1 VDRTLARVTDRPRVL
16 VREEIAEA
24 GVRLLQE
31 RFDVDVDGSSDL
43 TETLSRYD
51 AIIVRS
57 ATKLTADLIER
68 GERLK
73 VIGRAG
79 VGIDNV
85 DVEAATRRGIVVAN
99 APESTVVSAAEHTI
113 GLLVAMTRNI
123 PQAHAALKQGRWERK
138 TYGGVELADK
148 TLGVLGFGR
157 IGQQVARRA
166 AGLGMRVVAHDPFVS
181 PDRFRELA
189 VERVERAEDVYAV
202 ADFLTLHLPL
212 TDETRRSIGADAFA
226 KMRDGVRIVNAAR
239 GELLDEDA
247 LLDALRSGKVGGAA
261 LDVFSAEPYSGPLL
275 ELDNVVATPHLA
287 ASTEEAQDRAGVII
301 AEQVAAALEGGL
313 VTNAVNIPVIGA
325 EDLEVL
331 GAYIPLAA
339 KLGRLAME
347 LSASRVEELRLTYFG
362 ALAQYDTRL
371 LTVAAL
377 NGAFQGRS
385 DQPVNYVNAP
395 VIAAEQGVDVR
406 EESRRTSR
414 DFTNLVRV
422 EAVADG
428 KSSRV
433 AGTTI
438 GNDNRLWLVSA
449 LGFELDME
457 LAPLLVFF
465 RYDDVP
471 GVIGRVGTVF
481 GEAGVN
487 IANMTVS
494 RTRRGGQALMALSI
508 DSPPPRELEA
518 QLRAEFADA
527 HFIALD

>member
-1 VDRTLARVTDRPRVL
+1 LSRVL
-16 VREEIAEA
+16 VREPIAEA
-24 GVRLLQE
+24 GIRLLRE
-31 RFDVDVDGSSDL
+31 RGFDVDVDGDSDL
-43 TETLSRYD
+43 AETIGAYD
-51 AIIVRS
+51 AIVVRS
-57 ATKLTADLIER
+57 ATKVTAELIGR
-68 GERLK
+68 ADNLK

-99 APESTVVSAAEHTI
+99 APESTVISAAEHTI
-113 GLLVAMTRNI
+113 GLLVALTRNI

-138 TYGGVELADK
+138 IYGGVELADK

-166 AGLGMRVVAHDPFVS
+166 AGLGMRVVAYDPFVS
-181 PDRFRELA
+181 PERFRELG
-189 VERVERAEDVYAV
+189 VERVESEREVYAA

-212 TDETRRSIGADAFA
+212 TDQTRGSINAKAFGR
-226 KMRDGVRIVNAAR
+226 MRTGVRIVNAAR
-239 GELLDEDA
+239 GALVDEDDLLEA
-247 LLDALRSGKVGGAA
+247 LKSGKVGGAA
-261 LDVFSAEPYSGPLL
+261 LDVFSTEPYTGPLL

-301 AEQVAAALEGGL
+301 AEQVAAALDGGL
-313 VTNAVNIPVIGA
+313 VSNAVNIPVIGA

-339 KLGRLAME
+339 KLGHLAME
-347 LSASRVEELRLTYFG
+347 LAAGHVEELRLTYFG
-362 ALAQYDTRL
+362 AIAQYDTRL

-395 VIAAEQGVDVR
+395 MIAAERGVEVR
-406 EESRRTSR
+406 EERSRAAR
-414 DFTNLVRV
+414 DYTNLVRV
-422 EAVADG
+422 EAVSDG
-428 KSSRV
+428 VPLRI
-433 AGTTI
+433 AGTTM

-457 LAPLLVFF
+457 LAPLLVVL

-471 GVIGRVGTVF
+471 GVIGKVGTLF
-481 GEAGVN
+481 GGSAVN

-494 RTRRGGQALMALSI
+494 RTRQGGQALMVLSI
-508 DSPPPRELEA
+508 DTPAPPELV
-518 QLRAEFADA
+518 QKVHSEFDDA
-527 HFIALD
+527 RFISLE

>member
-1 VDRTLARVTDRPRVL
+1 LSKVL

-24 GVRLLQE
+24 GIRLLRE
-31 RFDVDVDGSSDL
+31 RGFEVDVDGDSDL
-43 TETLSRYD
+43 GEAIGGYD
-51 AIIVRS
+51 AISVRS
-57 ATKLTADLIER
+57 ATKVTADLIAR
-68 GERLK
+68 ADNLK

-99 APESTVVSAAEHTI
+99 APESTVISAAEHTI
-113 GLLVAMTRNI
+113 GLLVALTRNI

-166 AGLGMRVVAHDPFVS
+166 AGLGMRVVAYDPFVS
-181 PDRFRELA
+181 PDRFRELG
-189 VERVERAEDVYAV
+189 VERVESDREVYAA

-212 TDETRRSIGADAFA
+212 TDQTRKSINANAFGR
-226 KMRDGVRIVNAAR
+226 MRDGVRIVNAAR
-239 GELLDEDA
+239 GALVDEDDLLAA
-247 LLDALRSGKVGGAA
+247 LESGKVGGAA
-261 LDVFSAEPYSGPLL
+261 LDVFSTEPYSGPLL
-275 ELDNVVATPHLA
+275 ELDNVVVTPHLA

-301 AEQVAAALEGGL
+301 AEQVAAALDGGL
-313 VTNAVNIPVIGA
+313 VSNAVNIPVIGA

-347 LSASRVEELRLTYFG
+347 LAEGHVEELRLTYFG

-395 VIAAEQGVDVR
+395 MIAAERGVDVR
-406 EESRRTSR
+406 EERSRSAR
-414 DFTNLVRV
+414 DYTNLVRV
-422 EAVADG
+422 EAVSGGQAL
-428 KSSRV
+428 RV
-433 AGTTI
+433 AGTTM

-457 LAPLLVFF
+457 LAPLLVVF

-471 GVIGRVGTVF
+471 GVIGKVGTLF
-481 GEAGVN
+481 GAADVN

-494 RTRRGGQALMALSI
+494 RTRQGGQALMALSI
-508 DSPPPRELEA
+508 DSPAPPDLVQQIHSEFDDARFISLE
-518 QLRAEFADA
+518 
-527 HFIALD
+527 

>member
-1 VDRTLARVTDRPRVL
+1 LSKVL

-24 GVRLLQE
+24 GVRLLRE
-31 RFDVDVDGSSDL
+31 RGFEVDVDGDSDL
-43 TETLSRYD
+43 AETIGRYD

-57 ATKLTADLIER
+57 ATKVTADLIAR
-68 GERLK
+68 ADNLK

-99 APESTVVSAAEHTI
+99 APESTVISAAEHTI
-113 GLLVAMTRNI
+113 GLLVALTRNI

-166 AGLGMRVVAHDPFVS
+166 AGLGMRVVAYDPFVS
-181 PDRFRELA
+181 RDRFRELG
-189 VERVERAEDVYAV
+189 VERVENQDDVYAA

-212 TDETRRSIGADAFA
+212 TDETRESLNAHAFG

-239 GELLDEDA
+239 GALVDEAD
-247 LLDALRSGKVGGAA
+247 LLDALKSGKVGGAA
-261 LDVFSAEPYSGPLL
+261 LDVFSTEPYSGPLL
-275 ELDNVVATPHLA
+275 ELDNVVVTPHLA

-301 AEQVAAALEGGL
+301 AEQVAAALQGGL
-313 VTNAVNIPVIGA
+313 VSNAVNIPVIGA

-339 KLGRLAME
+339 KLGRLVME
-347 LSASRVEELRLTYFG
+347 LAEGRVEELRLTYFG

-395 VIAAEQGVDVR
+395 MIAAERGVDVR
-406 EESRRTSR
+406 EERSRSAR
-414 DFTNLVRV
+414 DYTNLVRV
-422 EAVADG
+422 EAVSG
-428 KSSRV
+428 GEPLRV
-433 AGTTI
+433 AGTTM

-457 LAPLLVFF
+457 LAPLLVVF

-471 GVIGRVGTVF
+471 GVIGKVGTLF
-481 GEAGVN
+481 GAAGVN

-494 RTRRGGQALMALSI
+494 RTRQGGQALMALSI
-508 DSPPPRELEA
+508 DSPAPPELV
-518 QLRAEFADA
+518 QQIHSEFDDA
-527 HFIALD
+527 RFISLE

>member
-1 VDRTLARVTDRPRVL
+1 MSRVL

-24 GVRLLQE
+24 GIRLLRE
-31 RFDVDVDGSSDL
+31 RGFEVDVDGESDL
-43 TETLSRYD
+43 AETIGRYD
-51 AIIVRS
+51 AIVIRS
-57 ATKLTADLIER
+57 ATKLTADVIER

-85 DVEAATRRGIVVAN
+85 DVDAATRRGIVVAN
-99 APESTVVSAAEHTI
+99 APESTVISAAEHTI
-113 GLLVAMTRNI
+113 GLLVALTRNI

-138 TYGGVELADK
+138 TYGGIELADK

-166 AGLGMRVVAHDPFVS
+166 AGLGMRVVAYDPFVA
-181 PDRFRELA
+181 PERFRELG
-189 VERVERAEDVYAV
+189 VERVEKEDEVFTA

-226 KMRDGVRIVNAAR
+226 KMRTGVRIVNAAR
-239 GELLDEDA
+239 GELVDEEA
-247 LLDALRSGKVGGAA
+247 LLAALESGQVGGAA
-261 LDVFSAEPYSGPLL
+261 LDVFSTEPYSGPLL
-275 ELDNVVATPHLA
+275 EVDNVVVTPHLA

-331 GAYIPLAA
+331 GVYIPLAA

-347 LSASRVEELRLTYFG
+347 LAEGRVEELRLTFFG

-395 VIAAEQGVDVR
+395 VIAAERGVEVR
-406 EESRRTSR
+406 EERRRSSR
-414 DFTNLVRV
+414 DFTNLVRI
-422 EAVADG
+422 EAVSDG
-428 KSSRV
+428 NALRV

-471 GVIGRVGTVF
+471 GVIGRVGTLF

-508 DSPPPRELEA
+508 DSPAPPELAERLHSEFEEA
-518 QLRAEFADA
+518 R
-527 HFIALD
+527 FISLE

>member
-1 VDRTLARVTDRPRVL
+1 LSKVL

-24 GVRLLQE
+24 GIRLLRE
-31 RFDVDVDGSSDL
+31 RGFEVDVDGDSDL
-43 TETLSRYD
+43 GEAIGRYD

-57 ATKLTADLIER
+57 ATKVTADLIAR
-68 GERLK
+68 ADNLK

-99 APESTVVSAAEHTI
+99 APESTVISAAEHTI
-113 GLLVAMTRNI
+113 GLLVALTRNI

-166 AGLGMRVVAHDPFVS
+166 AGLGMRVVAYDPFVS
-181 PDRFRELA
+181 PDRFRELG
-189 VERVERAEDVYAV
+189 VDRVESDREVYAA

-212 TDETRRSIGADAFA
+212 TDQTRKSINAQAFGR
-226 KMRDGVRIVNAAR
+226 MRNGVRIVNAAR
-239 GELLDEDA
+239 GALVDEDDLLAA
-247 LLDALRSGKVGGAA
+247 LESGKVGGAA
-261 LDVFSAEPYSGPLL
+261 LDVFSTEPYSGPLL
-275 ELDNVVATPHLA
+275 ELDNVVVTPHLA

-301 AEQVAAALEGGL
+301 AEQVAAALDGGL
-313 VTNAVNIPVIGA
+313 VSNAVNIPVIGA

-339 KLGRLAME
+339 KLGRLVME
-347 LSASRVEELRLTYFG
+347 LAEGHVEELRLTYFG

-395 VIAAEQGVDVR
+395 MIAAERGVDVR
-406 EESRRTSR
+406 EERSRSAR
-414 DFTNLVRV
+414 DYTNLVRV
-422 EAVADG
+422 EAVSGGQAL
-428 KSSRV
+428 RV
-433 AGTTI
+433 AGTTM

-457 LAPLLVFF
+457 LAPLLVVF

-471 GVIGRVGTVF
+471 GVIGKVGTLF
-481 GEAGVN
+481 GAADVN

-494 RTRRGGQALMALSI
+494 RTRQGGQALMALSI
-508 DSPPPRELEA
+508 DSPAPPDLVQQIHSEFDDARFISLE
-518 QLRAEFADA
+518 
-527 HFIALD
+527 